1 MTRTPRC
8 MAPSEVM
15 HAPRARTLSLE
26 LLPPPASM
34 IRTPPALPSGRAA
47 TPGLALGLGL
57 ALAIA
62 IAPPLQAQ
70 VPEGWRDA
78 ELVFHTFSIVAVDLD
93 TGETGVAVTTRN
105 ACVGNGVPWV
115 RAGVGAVAT
124 QASTRTEYGGEIL
137 DRVEAGA
144 TAEEALAATLSRDP
158 GANRRQIG
166 VATIDGGVA
175 QFTGT
180 TTNPWSGQRSGTDYA
195 VQGNLLEGPEVVEAV
210 ARSFEASRGTGR
222 HLADRLVAALE
233 AGQAEGGDARKGRIQ
248 SAAVR
253 VADPREG
260 MAQRPDGETVFIH
273 VCEHPTP
280 VAEMRRIHDT
290 VSGTLGHR
298 VMQSYSGS
306 DVQQLKIM
314 LHALGLYRSELDELP
329 RDRGLGDFDDETAAA
344 VDAFRGSVGLSGPSE
359 GSPSGLVDTDT
370 VDALWTALEAAGHDV
385 AVRTE
390 LRALTRIRR

>member
-1 MTRTPRC
+1 MRARSEVMRRPRRRTLLANVPLPPASMTRTPR
-8 MAPSEVM
+8 S
-15 HAPRARTLSLE
+15 
-26 LLPPPASM
+26 
-34 IRTPPALPSGRAA
+34 PALGRLPIP
-47 TPGLALGLGL
+47 TLGLVL
-57 ALAIA
+57 ALAP
-62 IAPPLQAQ
+62 APLRAQ

-78 ELVFHTFSIVAVDLD
+78 ELVFHTFSIAAVDLD
-93 TGETGVAVTTRN
+93 TGEAGVAVTTRN

-124 QASTRTEYGGEIL
+124 QAATRTEYGEEIL
-137 DRVEAGA
+137 DRVEAGE
-144 TAEEALAATLSRDP
+144 TAQAALSAALASDP

-166 VATIDGGVA
+166 VATIDGGIG

-180 TTNPWSGQRSGTDYA
+180 TTNPWSGQRSGVDYA

-210 ARSFEASRGTGR
+210 ARSFEQSRGSGR

-233 AGQAEGGDARKGRIQ
+233 AGQAAGGDARKGRIQ

-280 VAEMRRIHDT
+280 VAELRRIHDT

-298 VMQSYSGS
+298 VLQSYAGS
-306 DVQQLKIM
+306 DVQQLKIL
-314 LHALGLYRSELDELP
+314 LHALGFYQSEVDELS
-329 RDRGLGDFDDETAAA
+329 RDRSFGDFDTETAEA
-344 VDAFRGSVGLSGPSE
+344 VDAFRASAGLSTPSE
-359 GSPSGLVDTDT
+359 GSPSGLVDADT
-370 VDALWTALEAAGHDV
+370 VDALWAALEAAGLATDV
-385 AVRTE
+385 RMQLRT
-390 LRALTRIRR
+390 LTRIRR

>member
-1 MTRTPRC
+1 M
-8 MAPSEVM
+8 
-15 HAPRARTLSLE
+15 
-26 LLPPPASM
+26 
-34 IRTPPALPSGRAA
+34 
-47 TPGLALGLGL
+47 
-57 ALAIA
+57 
-62 IAPPLQAQ
+62 
-70 VPEGWRDA
+70 PEGWRDA

-93 TGETGVAVTTRN
+93 TGEVGAAVTTRN

-124 QASTRTEYGGEIL
+124 QASTRTEYGWEIL

-144 TAEEALAATLSRDP
+144 SADDALTAALAGDP

-180 TTNPWSGQRSGTDYA
+180 TTNPWSGQRSGPDYA

-210 ARSFEASRGTGR
+210 ARSFEESRGSGR
-222 HLADRLVAALE
+222 HLADRLVAALA

-253 VADPREG
+253 VADSREG

-273 VCEHPTP
+273 VCEHPDP
-280 VAEMRRIHDT
+280 VAELRRIHDT

-298 VMQSYSGS
+298 VLQSYSGS
-306 DVQQLKIM
+306 DVQQLKIL
-314 LHALGLYRSELDELP
+314 LHALDFYRGELDELP
-329 RDRGLGDFDDETAAA
+329 RDRSLGAFDDETAAA
-344 VDAFRGSVGLSGPSE
+344 VDAFRASVGLSTPAD
-359 GSPSGLVDTDT
+359 GSPSGLVDADT
-370 VDALWTALEAAGHDV
+370 VDALWAALEEAGL
-385 AVRTE
+385 ATEVRME
-390 LRALTRIRR
+390 LRTLTRIRR